1 MSDIEHGDVPQEA
14 VDLEEVA
21 EAPEERRVEDEALL
35 DSPEYAT
42 WDRSA
47 RESRIPSL
55 LLDRRL
61 RILRAN
67 DGFCRLFG
75 CDPRLSGTYFTSFF
89 APFFNPGRSEDLL
102 AAVLSPETGFTW
114 TGWIEKRGADQLL
127 TTSAVMIEPQD
138 GGTQAPAD
146 TPASPAPPRAYR
158 AVCIDISS
166 RDRTQLQDTFMSLLE
181 AARLKDN
188 DVGNH
193 IKRVNRYAQVLA
205 EDLLGTAWAPEVDK
219 QFVASIGLV
228 AALHDVGKI
237 GTPDDILNKAGPLE
251 TWEWNVMKQH
261 TTNGAFILSTYPD
274 PMAAEIALRHHER
287 WDGTGYPHEFGLD
300 RIPLSARIVAIADV
314 YDALRMRRTYKEAY
328 SHERAVETIV
338 REKGTHFDPLLT
350 SRFVAVAEDFRS
362 IYSILADPPSAGS
375 RPAAAASAGAPADG
389 GAGGSAH

>member
-1 MSDIEHGDVPQEA
+1 VSDAGPGDIPQEA
-14 VDLEEVA
+14 ADLEEIA

-35 DSPEYAT
+35 DSPEYAA

-47 RESRIPSL
+47 RDSRIPSL

-61 RILRAN
+61 RIVRAN
-67 DGFCRLFG
+67 AGFCRLFG
-75 CDPRLSGTYFTSFF
+75 CDPRLQGTYLTSFF
-89 APFFNPGRSEDLL
+89 APFFNPDRGEALL
-102 AAVLSPETGFTW
+102 QAVLSPEAGFAW
-114 TGWIEKRGADQLL
+114 TGWAERRGADQLM
-127 TTSAVMIEPQD
+127 TTSALMIEPQD
-138 GGTQAPAD
+138 GGAD
-146 TPASPAPPRAYR
+146 AEPREAAAAPPRAYR

-166 RDRTQLQDTFMSLLE
+166 RDRALLQDTFMSLLE

-188 DVGNH
+188 DTGNH
-193 IKRVNRYAQVLA
+193 IYRVNRYAQVLA

-251 TWEWNVMKQH
+251 TWEWDVMKQH
-261 TTNGAFILSTYPD
+261 TTNGAFILNTYPD

-287 WDGTGYPHEFGLD
+287 WDGTGYPHELGLD
-300 RIPLSARIVAIADV
+300 RIPLSARIVALADV

-338 REKGTHFDPLLT
+338 REKGSHFDPLLT
-350 SRFVAVAEDFRS
+350 SRFVAVAEDFRR
-362 IYSILADPPSAGS
+362 IYSVLADPPAPGS
-375 RPAAAASAGAPADG
+375 RPAG
-389 GAGGSAH
+389 GEPEGSGGGSAR